1 MDILNPSS
9 MDIETKISS
18 LGWTIPPTPKSLASY
33 IPANRSGNLV
43 FTSGQLPM
51 VDGNLGITGKLGMEV
66 SIEEGKSQA
75 RISLLNALASIRGE
89 IENLDK
95 IKKIVKLGV
104 YVASNPF
111 FTEQHLVANGA
122 SEALEAIFG
131 NAGRHARFAVGVAS
145 LPLDACVELELVVE
159 IK

>member
-1 MDILNPSS
+1 MDSRNPSC
-9 MDIETKISS
+9 MDIEAKISN
-18 LGWTIPPTPKSLASY
+18 LGWTLPTTPKSLAAY

-43 FTSGQLPM
+43 FTSGQLPLI
-51 VDGNLGITGKLGMEV
+51 DGNLGITGKLGMEV

-75 RISLLNALASIRGE
+75 RISILNALASIRGE
-89 IENLDK
+89 IQSLDK

-122 SEALEAIFG
+122 SEVLESIFG
-131 NAGRHARFAVGVAS
+131 NLGRHARFAVGVAS
-145 LPLDACVELELVVE
+145 LPLDACVELELTVE
-159 IK
+159 IE